1 MSFLQPIDR
10 PLRALVAAL
19 VAAGCVNLAQAQGL
33 RPEVGKPLQQAA
45 DLLKAGKARDA
56 LAKVREADNVG
67 NKTPTENLMIDRIR
81 GAAALRAGDPA
92 TAIRSFE
99 AAYASGR
106 LSAPEQAQIAEQIAF
121 AFSQTKDWGK
131 TREWVVKA
139 QQAGA
144 SNPQLSQ
151 LLAYVN
157 AQSGDYSAVA
167 RESQAAVNAAEQAG
181 RRPDEGDLLRLA
193 DAQMRTGQGQAQT
206 LTIEKLVAYYPKK
219 DYFALYLNRLQS
231 KSGFSDRHSL
241 DVMRLRLATGNLTKA
256 EDVMEMAQLALQA
269 RQAGE
274 AKGVLTD
281 AFASGL
287 LGKSGDVERQ
297 KRLLAL
303 ATQRVASA
311 PNDLKEAEAEGLAA
325 KDGNLLVRTGLAYTG
340 LGQYDKGI
348 DLIQKGIAKGGLR
361 YPVDANLHLGIAL
374 TRAGQKGRAA
384 QAFKLVT
391 GNDGAADLA
400 HLWLRLP

>member
-1 MSFLQPIDR
+1 MSFRQPVDR
-10 PLRALVAAL
+10 SVRALIAAL
-19 VAAGCVNLAQAQGL
+19 VAAGCVNLAHAQGL

-45 DLLKAGKARDA
+45 DLLKAGKAKEA
-56 LAKVREADNVG
+56 LAKVRDAENVA
-67 NKTPTENLMIDRIR
+67 NKTPAEQLMLDRMR
-81 GAAALRAGDPA
+81 GAAALRAGDAA

-106 LSAPEQAQIAEQIAF
+106 MSGAEQAQTAEQIAF
-121 AFSQTKDWGK
+121 AYSQSKDWGK
-131 TREWVVKA
+131 TREWAVKA

-144 SNPQLSQ
+144 SSPQLSQ

-157 AQSGDYSAVA
+157 AQSGDYNAVA

-219 DYFALYLNRLQS
+219 EYFALYINRLTS

-241 DVMRLRLATGNLTKA
+241 DLMRLRLATGNLTKA

-269 RQAGE
+269 GQAAE
-274 AKGVLTD
+274 AKKVIDD

-287 LGKSGDVERQ
+287 LGKTGEVERQ
-297 KRLLAL
+297 KRLQAL
-303 ATQRVASA
+303 AAQRVANA
-311 PNDLKEAEAEGLAA
+311 PSELKAAEAEGLAA

-340 LGQYDKGI
+340 LGQYDKGT

-384 QAFKLVT
+384 QAFKAVT

-400 HLWLRLP
+400 HLWQRLP